1 MNTTTIAVDV
11 AKSVFE
17 VAVSIHPGQVRE
29 RHRLSRE
36 AFGRFLGAHPPATV
50 LMEACGSAH
59 HWARHAQ
66 SHGHRVVLVAPH
78 VVRPYV
84 VRNKTDRTDA
94 KGLLEVFRNEDVQPV
109 PVKSPTQ
116 QALAALHRLRSTWLA
131 TRTARLN
138 TVRGL
143 LREFGLV
150 IPVGARHVV
159 PHVRAVLEDADAAIP
174 GLLRPA
180 LAAAMEEIGDLDTRI
195 RAIEHQLEAAAADS
209 VAVGQLRTI
218 PGIGLL
224 TATALVA
231 TVGDVQRFPSARHFA
246 SYLGLTPREHSSGAR
261 RHLGA
266 ISKRGDTYVRMLLIH
281 GARAVLW
288 HAKAKAASSPD
299 RLRTWAL
306 QLERL
311 RGHNKAAVALANKL
325 ARIAWAVW
333 RRGTPFAVVPAV

>member
-1 MNTTTIAVDV
+1 VW
-11 AKSVFE
+11 
-17 VAVSIHPGQVRE
+17 
-29 RHRLSRE
+29 
-36 AFGRFLGAHPPATV
+36 LGALLGA
-50 LMEACGSAH
+50 LRQRRG
-59 HWARHAQ
+59 HA
-66 SHGHRVVLVAPH
+66 VVLIPPH

-84 VRNKTDRTDA
+84 RGNKTDRTDT
-94 KGLLEVFRNEDVQPV
+94 KGLLEAFRNEEVRAV
-109 PVKSPTQ
+109 PVKSETQ
-116 QALAALHRLRSTWLA
+116 QALAALHRLRSTWVA

-143 LREFGLV
+143 LREFGVV
-150 IPVGARHVV
+150 ILVGARQVV
-159 PHVRAVLEDADAAIP
+159 PHVRALLEDADAGLP

-180 LAAAMEEIGDLDTRI
+180 LAEAVTEIGELETRL
-195 RAIEHQLEAAAADS
+195 RAVERQLEMAAAES
-209 VAVGQLRTI
+209 LVVSQLRTV
-218 PGIGLL
+218 PGIGVL

-266 ISKRGDTYVRMLLIH
+266 ISKRGDRYLRMLLIH

-288 HAKAKAASSPD
+288 HAKRPSARPLD

-333 RRGTPFAVVPAV
+333 RRGVSFTPLPMA